1 MLAKEPERFGDR
13 HCDLTVI
20 GDATIIDSF
29 IDALET
35 CFLTE
40 DGLSSTYRVCIYD
53 PWKIWSNFPIKF
65 CILYK

>member
-1 MLAKEPERFGDR
+1 MLAKEPGRFGDR

-29 IDALET
+29 IEALET

-40 DGLSSTYRVCIYD
+40 DELKLYISGMHFDD
-53 PWKIWSNFPIKF
+53 PWPKNMVKLSN
-65 CILYK
+65 